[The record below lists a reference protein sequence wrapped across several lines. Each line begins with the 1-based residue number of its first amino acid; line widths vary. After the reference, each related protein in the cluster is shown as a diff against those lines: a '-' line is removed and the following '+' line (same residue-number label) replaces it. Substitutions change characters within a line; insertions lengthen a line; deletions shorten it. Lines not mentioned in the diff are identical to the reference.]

1 MSPTAVCL
9 DTNILISLSLI
20 YYNNKSSIKK
30 MKDSNYAH
38 YKSLK
43 KLLSLI
49 EENKI
54 KIYVLPLVLV
64 EAEAVSKR
72 CNFKTMQFIAKHKE
86 SIIPISVGNKKIKK
100 LKNLLSYVKVDELAK
115 IYCSSNAIINEN
127 GNVVKIKQ
135 IFSNRKNQPCH
146 DAIIMAQA
154 ALIGYDII
162 THDGDFLDKGRP
174 KRILNINKIFAS
186 INVRPYSCREYLTK
200 MGYCPNVSQVE
211 DENKLP
217 EKAYQEVLAFS

>member
-20 YYNNKSSIKK
+20 YYNNRSSIKK
-30 MKDSNYAH
+30 MKDRNYTH

-43 KLLSLI
+43 TLLSLI
-49 EENKI
+49 ENNKI

-86 SIIPISVGNKKIKK
+86 SITPMSISNKKIKK

-115 IYCSSNAIINEN
+115 IYCSSNALINKN

-135 IFSNRKNQPCH
+135 IFSNKRNEPSH

-154 ALIGYDII
+154 TLLGHDII
-162 THDGDFLDKGRP
+162 THDSDFLGKGRP
-174 KRILNINKIFAS
+174 YRILDVNRLFTS
-186 INVRPYSCREYLTK
+186 TEVRPYSCREYLAK
-200 MGYCPNVSQVE
+200 MGYIENSIQSE
-211 DENKLP
+211 DEEQLI
-217 EKAYQEVLAFS
+217 EKTYQEVLAFG